1 MEEKN
6 NQQQEE
12 YELIRETIKT
22 RPINRK
28 KLFRRTVIT
37 AAMAVIFGVLA
48 CITFLVLEPVFSNLL
63 SPKEEQPVPEV
74 VEIPLEEDEVLPQD
88 MILEEETPSQ
98 SPIIIKEVGDTTSS
112 IERYSRL
119 YTEMYDISRN
129 VKRSIVTVTGV
140 NEDTDWFNN
149 TYERK
154 GQTTGMIVANNS
166 IEQLILTD
174 YATISNSENIRV
186 TYFNDLT
193 VEATIKG
200 SDKNTGLAIVAVK
213 NSILP
218 STLLDEKI
226 IANLGSS
233 RSSSLLGLPI
243 IAVGRPLGNIDSIEY
258 GMITSK
264 SSVLNMVDNNYE
276 LMTTDL
282 HGNASSTGV
291 IYNLSSEVV
300 GIIYQKGPA
309 DSSIISVLGIS
320 DIKKTI
326 ERMSNGKP
334 RAYLGVI
341 GTDVTAYAASQGIP
355 QGAYVTSVEMN
366 SPALKAGI
374 QSGDVITQVDSYEI
388 STYSNFTEAITVHEP
403 EEEASI
409 TVRRYGVDGYRD
421 VTITVV
427 LDELR

>member
-154 GQTTGMIVANNS
+154 GQTTGLIVANNS

-213 NSILP
+213 NSVLP
-218 STLLDEKI
+218 ATLLDEKI

>member
-154 GQTTGMIVANNS
+154 GQTTGLIVANNS